1 MGLLTERKIDIRTM
15 KVTTE
20 NFAEFI
26 VMLAESKVTGTKGLE
41 VLGAMLDS
49 GADPEHVVEDLGA
62 SRMDDM
68 DALLSIVDTVIEEN
82 PAEAERFRNGEQ
94 KLMQFFLG
102 QIMKITKG
110 TAAPATSAKV
120 LKDKLK

>member
-1 MGLLTERKIDIRTM
+1 MKITA
-15 KVTTE
+15 E

-26 VMLAESKVTGTKGLE
+26 VMLADGKVTGTKGLE

-49 GADPEHVVEDLGA
+49 GADPENVVDDLGA
-62 SRMDDM
+62 TRMDDM

-82 PAEAERFRNGEQ
+82 PAEAERFKNGED

-102 QIMKITKG
+102 QIMKITRGNADPG
-110 TAAPATSAKV
+110 TCAKI
-120 LKDKLK
+120 LKEKLK